1 MISLKRKLK
10 SKLAKRLLIVIL
22 VSILSA
28 IGFGGES
35 AEAISEKLVEIIIL
49 FGF

>member
-1 MISLKRKLK
+1 MMKLKQKLK
-10 SKLAKRLLIVIL
+10 SKLAKRFLVVIL

-35 AEAISEKLVEIIIL
+35 AEAISEKLAEIIIL

>member
-1 MISLKRKLK
+1 MMNLKQKLK
-10 SKLAKRLLIVIL
+10 SKLAKRFLVVIL

-28 IGFGGES
+28 VGFGGES
-35 AEAISEKLVEIIIL
+35 AEAISEKLAEIIIL